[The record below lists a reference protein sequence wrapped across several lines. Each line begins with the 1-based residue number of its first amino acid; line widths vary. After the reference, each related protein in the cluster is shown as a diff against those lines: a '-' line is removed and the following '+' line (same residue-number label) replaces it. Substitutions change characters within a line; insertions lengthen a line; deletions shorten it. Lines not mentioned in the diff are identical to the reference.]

1 MDFLLSYPSVLTVKE
16 LNVFRGNSHIIKDLS
31 FTVKRG
37 ECVHLKG
44 KNGSGKST
52 LLEAIAGL
60 IPYKGTVSYE
70 SINLCNTE
78 DFLYQELTVKENLSL
93 FLGEFKE
100 PKFGVREL
108 LEKRVG
114 TLSRGE
120 RARVSLARASLSRPS
135 VLLFDEI
142 TSPLDSDYKE
152 EFFKFIKDFDGV
164 SVITS
169 HDEIPVSHSITLGE
183 LR

>member
-1 MDFLLSYPSVLTVKE
+1 MLTVKE
-16 LNVFRGNSHIIKDLS
+16 LNVFRGNYHVIKDLS
-31 FTVKRG
+31 FTVEPK
-37 ECVHLKG
+37 ESVHLKG

-60 IPYKGTVSYE
+60 IPYKGDVFFE

-78 DFLYQELTVKENLSL
+78 DFLYEDLTVKENLSL

-100 PKFGVREL
+100 PMFGVREL

-114 TLSRGE
+114 ILSRGE
-120 RARVSLARASLSRPS
+120 RARVSLARVVLSNRS

-152 EFFKFIKDFDGV
+152 EFFKFIEDFDGV
-164 SVITS
+164 SVISS
-169 HDEIPVSHSITLGE
+169 HEEIPANRTITLGE
-183 LR
+183 FR